1 MNKTALTTYLINFRR
16 LFSKYLK
23 PDVGVQII
31 AYPFDKGAIIIADP
45 KFNIPNKDEIRSES
59 ADINE
64 AMKRTNLFENP
75 SEANI
80 VSGTKIIISDSKIII
95 IKEDKEGQWTEE
107 SANSDIHKV
116 VKSINENI

>member
-1 MNKTALTTYLINFRR
+1 
-16 LFSKYLK
+16 
-23 PDVGVQII
+23 
-31 AYPFDKGAIIIADP
+31 
-45 KFNIPNKDEIRSES
+45 
-59 ADINE
+59 
-64 AMKRTNLFENP
+64 MKRTNLSENP

-116 VKSINENI
+116 VKSINENV